1 MFYMYSISRISL
13 FTSLPP
19 SLLSSL
25 TLSLS
30 LSLFPCSFVKIQYM
44 RPVT

>member
-1 MFYMYSISRISL
+1 MFYMHSISPISL

-30 LSLFPCSFVKIQYM
+30 LFPRSFVKIQYM